1 MLAIDFYISSDMSV
15 PDMSKV
21 KSSVPCG
28 FTRLYALH
36 LLSVKP
42 MTGME
47 IIGEAERRSDGEWR
61 PSPGLIYPLIG
72 RLLKDGLIS
81 EAEGGKFAITAEGV
95 EALEQRVRFQR
106 QLENQF
112 NLVQKLGLSMF
123 TAGKL
128 ITEEAMDRINNVTSQ
143 MKERVARDSEDL
155 QERFYENYRSFLE
168 SELEKM
174 KTRENEVLGESVDSL
189 DPL

>member
-1 MLAIDFYISSDMSV
+1 MNV

-21 KSSVPCG
+21 KSSVPRG

-47 IIGEAERRSDGEWR
+47 IIEEAERRSDGEWR

-72 RLLKDGLIS
+72 RLLKDGLIR
-81 EAEGGKFAITAEGV
+81 EVEGKFAITAEGV
-95 EALEQRVRFQR
+95 DALEQRVRFQR
-106 QLENQF
+106 QLESQF

-128 ITEEAMDRINNVTSQ
+128 ITEEAMDRIYNVTSQ

-174 KTRENEVLGESVDSL
+174 KIRENEVLGDNGDSL
-189 DPL
+189 NPV

>member
-1 MLAIDFYISSDMSV
+1 
-15 PDMSKV
+15 MSKV
-21 KSSVPCG
+21 KSSVPRG

-72 RLLKDGLIS
+72 RLLKDGLIR
-81 EAEGGKFAITAEGV
+81 EAEGGKFSITAEGV

-106 QLENQF
+106 QMESQF

-174 KTRENEVLGESVDSL
+174 RTRENEVLGENGDSL